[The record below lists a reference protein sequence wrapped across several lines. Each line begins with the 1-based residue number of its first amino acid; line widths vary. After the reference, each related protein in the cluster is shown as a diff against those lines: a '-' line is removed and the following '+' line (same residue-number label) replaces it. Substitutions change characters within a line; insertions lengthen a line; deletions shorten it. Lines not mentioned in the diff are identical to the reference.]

1 MSTESKEQE
10 ITNIPTIDEESY
22 ELGDTVYLS
31 GKNGAWEVTGR
42 IYYLDESLLQVLP
55 TDKARNLESIQI
67 IDGDLD
73 PDAEIE
79 KFILVEKRTK
89 VSFVEQSNFS
99 VGQIVDTIKED
110 GTLGQT
116 YTITEV
122 KPKEDTATF
131 QLKDTNDFLT
141 INFDFKG
148 IPQEYNGQFVIMRSR
163 EAPVETLQLE
173 SVEREQPVPEEKD
186 EIELEVLGELDV
198 SETREVVFVPKTE
211 QIIDD
216 PIQYSD
222 MFQDLLNCL
231 KIYQQKSP
239 KYQAQA
245 RELTELMM
253 SLRNDIVKY
262 SKSGEPTGMKQ
273 TSYLSLGQLLDKVYV
288 PLAKPVLQSKRVLQ
302 LDLNSKHYKDF
313 EPISYV
319 TDIDDVKIG
328 YLEPTIRRAVQY
340 YESQIGRKKEMEG
353 SQDTLPNW
361 YIDWDG
367 YFQSF
372 LQPWVPTGEGTQK
385 SFLKDQ
391 EFFRAPLPEL
401 DENGEFE
408 PVVGGLRKG
417 IKNIMMNEK
426 ADKDHPV
433 FLGQE
438 RLIGFSVLRGTSGR
452 SYRIKAKEAPR
463 IIESPERG
471 VITSQVLF
479 PLQFSREFGAIRSS
493 KLAVDIGTSMIR
505 ALSMR
510 KILKDKGGITD
521 IPSAG
526 AILAISSSSL
536 GNISIEDW
544 LENQPL
550 ESRGLGDIYC
560 FLTSLGLSEVEFTTD
575 QLSVLT
581 EKIRNYLANLRD
593 SLIKVNAESQKQL
606 SELTLTNRTLLR
618 SEDAK
623 QFIEKLHSDYLNE
636 QIELFRNRFP
646 SYRENDLAMF
656 SFFMPKY
663 TDYALAI
670 LAQGEGLARESV
682 RIRRE
687 NYMEAVRRR
696 ELLVQKKKL
705 VGQMPVPN
713 PCAHVRSLGIIRKV
727 KDKTD
732 YFKLL
737 AKFITKFGSER
748 KDNWLHCTLCNQQ
761 CLCYHEML
769 LLQEFL
775 KPREKDVLHKELLL
789 SFSDGQFQGRYCCK
803 NCGQPISEL
812 EFDQGLE
819 YSDDGTPLM
828 GRSVIVDKDSADE
841 EMLNLFLDAPV
852 EKVEQI
858 DFKTDR
864 QNLIY
869 RTALQLADK
878 VGIMMTK
885 QDLKKIVQ
893 RVEAEMLRQPSLEE
907 YSIKYKEAKAAG
919 KTIPDHITLIHRV
932 LVCATAAHVLICIQT
947 NIPGYVV
954 RYVMEGCKVGFSGFP
969 FGEESDKTGVN
980 YLACAV
986 GSIMKN
992 ESPWNLTGFQKGAKD
1007 KREALIAGYI
1017 SKLAQAA
1024 LNEMSVQEDVDK
1036 KKEHNEKVFGE
1047 ASDEGKLK
1055 ESLPDGYLPPQ
1066 LKADE
1071 ATKAPIIEAAA
1082 TESQKIQAWFLQ
1094 ANQLAL
1100 QTGVLD
1106 VRSVYSATTCCFTP
1120 LKEPGK
1126 FWKDQTG
1133 LPALATEQK
1142 ISGPKGSH
1150 LRVHFKAPPLDILN
1164 VIASEKDYYKLFLQI
1179 CFQGPREGMKHE
1191 PGYDHICPHCQFAF
1205 PRDPSLMDY
1214 EKEGRSALSSQGVDV
1229 SKASFEALVDK
1240 MHLIYNVEKPQKIKV
1255 DAGVELLMKLA
1266 EVNPPPFEGWKAMV
1280 YDVKEKLMAIP
1291 EDKKTDELEIATAY
1305 NLLSNK
1311 AREAFDEITK
1321 RMGQE
1326 NANTLE
1332 RMINQSMKS
1341 AIQSLHDY
1349 LMIPYLRL
1357 SNRFNVRSFFI
1368 QGNYD
1373 LPGQTEDDILED
1385 LRLHLSYNNE
1395 ILTKN
1400 YLKGLTAAK
1409 TKYASQ
1415 QLFSL
1420 LSFLQKE
1427 VRTPLI
1433 PGGKVGAPYLMKSAI
1448 YGILE
1453 QFINPN
1459 EVPPTYS
1466 EFTTDEGTTGDVSS
1480 RAALQILYI
1489 LLKRYREEGV
1499 NFSPDQIREALAKRK
1514 EAEKVRI
1521 ISRIDQMTDEEKKVE
1536 LINKKYGLG
1545 EWARGSTKGIAV
1557 LNAEQ
1562 YDYENWELFQMG
1574 AKKRREREADNS
1586 GFMVG
1591 NAGPKEGYDNYDKS
1605 KDDD

>member
-1 MSTESKEQE
+1 MSEENKKEEQE
-10 ITNIPTIDEESY
+10 VININSEDENAF
-22 ELGDTVYLS
+22 ELGDTIYLS
-31 GKNGAWEVTGR
+31 GKNGAWELTGR
-42 IYYLDESLLQVLP
+42 VYYLDESRIQVLP
-55 TDKARNLESIQI
+55 TDKARNLETINI

-73 PDAEIE
+73 PEAEID
-79 KFILVEKRTK
+79 KLVLVSKRTK
-89 VSFVEQSNFS
+89 PSFVEQSNFA

-110 GTLGQT
+110 GTLGPI
-116 YTITEV
+116 YTITAV
-122 KPKEDTATF
+122 SPKEDTATF
-131 QLKDTNDFLT
+131 KLEGSDDVQT
-141 INFDFKG
+141 IQFNFIG
-148 IPQEYNGQFVIMRSR
+148 IPEEYNDQFVIMRGR
-163 EAPVETLQLE
+163 EAPIQTLQLE
-173 SVEREQPVPEEKD
+173 EVQREEPIPENKD
-186 EIELEVLGELDV
+186 ELELEVIGELDV
-198 SETREVVFVPKTE
+198 EEAREVVFVPKTE

-231 KIYQQKSP
+231 KVYQQNSP

-253 SLRNDIVKY
+253 SLRSDLIRY
-262 SKSGEPTGMKQ
+262 AKSGEPNGMKQ
-273 TSYLSLGQLLDKVYV
+273 TSYLSLGQLLEKVYV
-288 PLAKPVLQSKRVLQ
+288 PLSKPVLEADRVLQ
-302 LDLNSKHYKDF
+302 LDLPKDYYK
-313 EPISYV
+313 ENKPISYQ
-319 TDIDDVKIG
+319 TELDGVKIG
-328 YLEPTIRRAVQY
+328 YLEPTINRAIQY
-340 YESQIGRKKEMEG
+340 YESQIGRKKEVEG
-353 SQDTLPNW
+353 PQDSLPNW
-361 YIDWDG
+361 YVDWDG
-367 YFQSF
+367 YFQQF
-372 LQPWVPTGEGTQK
+372 LQSWKPTGEGTQK
-385 SFLKDQ
+385 PFLKDQ

-401 DENGEFE
+401 DENGGFE
-408 PVVGGLRKG
+408 PVVGGLKKDDK
-417 IKNIMMNEK
+417 I
-426 ADKDHPV
+426 DKDKPLLAGV
-433 FLGQE
+433 EKEISLSF
-438 RLIGFSVLRGTSGR
+438 LRGTSGR
-452 SYRIKAKEAPR
+452 TGRLKVREAPR
-463 IIESPERG
+463 IIETPERG

-493 KLAVDIGTSMIR
+493 KLAIDIGTSMIR
-505 ALSMR
+505 ALTLK
-510 KILKDKGGITD
+510 KILKDKGGISD

-526 AILAISSSSL
+526 SILAISSSSL

-575 QLSVLT
+575 QLGALT
-581 EKIRNYLANLRD
+581 NKINIYLANIRD
-593 SLIKVNAESQKQL
+593 SLIKVNAESRKEL
-606 SELTLTNRTLLR
+606 SELTLTNRTLLAPER
-618 SEDAK
+618 AK
-623 QFIEKLHSDYLNE
+623 EFIELLHSDYLNE

-670 LAQGEGLARESV
+670 LAQGEGLARETV

-696 ELLVQKKKL
+696 ELMVQNKKL
-705 VGQMPVPN
+705 IGQMPTPN

-748 KDNWLHCTLCNQQ
+748 KDNWLMCTLCGKE

-775 KPREKDVLHKELLL
+775 KPREMDVLHKELLL
-789 SFSDGQFQGRYCCK
+789 AFSDGQFQGRYCCK

-812 EFDQGLE
+812 EYDQGLE

-852 EKVEQI
+852 EKVEQV

-869 RTALQLADK
+869 KTALQLADK
-878 VGIMMTK
+878 VGVLFTK
-885 QDLKKIVQ
+885 ADLKKIVN
-893 RVEAEMLRQPSLEE
+893 RVESEMLRQPSLED
-907 YSIKYKEAKAAG
+907 YSVRYKEAKAAG
-919 KTIPDHITLIHRV
+919 KTIPDHTTLIHRV
-932 LVCATAAHVLICIQT
+932 LVCSTAANLLICIQS
-947 NIPGYVV
+947 NIPGYSV
-954 RYVMEGCKVGFSGFP
+954 RYFMEGCSKPGFTGFP
-969 FGEESDKTGVN
+969 YGEESDKTGIN
-980 YLACAV
+980 YLACAI

-1017 SKLAQAA
+1017 TKLVQAA
-1024 LNEMSVQEDVDK
+1024 LTDISVQEDMDRK
-1036 KKEHNEKVFGE
+1036 REHNEKKYGE
-1047 ASDEGKLK
+1047 ADEGKLK
-1055 ESLPDGYLPPQ
+1055 ENLPEGYLPPQ
-1066 LKADE
+1066 LKAEE
-1071 ATKAPIIEAAA
+1071 AAKAPIVEAAA
-1082 TESQKIQAWFLQ
+1082 TDSQKIQAWFLQ

-1100 QTGVLD
+1100 STGVLD
-1106 VRSVYSATTCCFTP
+1106 PRSVYTTTTCCFTS
-1120 LKEPGK
+1120 LKEPGQ
-1126 FWKDQTG
+1126 FWKEKTG
-1133 LPALATEQK
+1133 LPSLPEEQK
-1142 ISGPKGSH
+1142 LSGPTGSH

-1179 CFQGPREGMKHE
+1179 CFRGPREGMKHE
-1191 PGYDHICPHCQFAF
+1191 PGYDHICPFCEFAF
-1205 PRDPSLMDY
+1205 PRDPALMDY
-1214 EKEGRSALSSQGVDV
+1214 EKEGRAALQSQGVDV
-1229 SKASFEALVDK
+1229 SKAAFESLVDK
-1240 MHLIYNVEKPQKIKV
+1240 MHMIYNVEKPAKIKI
-1255 DAGVELLMKLA
+1255 DTGLELLMKLA
-1266 EVNPPPFEGWKAMV
+1266 DINPPPFEGWKAMV
-1280 YDVKEKLMAIP
+1280 YAAKENLVKIP
-1291 EDKKTDELEIATAY
+1291 VDKKDDELEIATAY
-1305 NLLSNK
+1305 NMLSNK

-1326 NANTLE
+1326 NATTLE
-1332 RMINQSMKS
+1332 KMVEQGLSS
-1341 AIQSLHDY
+1341 AIQSIHDY

-1357 SNRFNVRSFFI
+1357 TNRFNVRSFFI
-1368 QGNYD
+1368 RYD
-1373 LPGQTEDDILED
+1373 LPRQTEEDILED

-1395 ILTKN
+1395 IVTKN
-1400 YLKGLTAAK
+1400 YLKGLTGAK

-1415 QLFSL
+1415 QLKSL

-1433 PGGKVGAPYLMKSAI
+1433 PGGNIGAPYILKAAI

-1459 EVPPTYS
+1459 EVPPTYADY
-1466 EFTTDEGTTGDVSS
+1466 TKDEGTTGDASS

-1489 LLKRYREEGV
+1489 LLKRFREEGIQ
-1499 NFSPDQIREALAKRK
+1499 FSPDQIREALAKRK
-1514 EAEKVRI
+1514 EAEKIRI
-1521 ISRIDQMTDEEKKVE
+1521 INRIDKMSDEEKKVE

-1545 EWARGSTKGIAV
+1545 EWARGSTKGIAI

-1562 YDYENWELFQMG
+1562 YDYENMELFQMG

-1586 GFMVG
+1586 GFMIRS
-1591 NAGPKEGYDNYDKS
+1591 AGPKEGYDNVDKS
-1605 KDDD
+1605 KADD